1 MAFYTVM
8 TPPPEG
14 DRREEIEQARLI
26 PESFAWGAF
35 LIPGLWLLGKRLWL
49 ATLLVV
55 LVWAVVIYLNSRFGL
70 HVVEVLEHVVDAAP
84 FREDAVARVR
94 AVVHDGAEA
103 HKVLFSNRGCC
114 KPEFPATN
122 AYYIV
127 NA

>member
-1 MAFYTVM
+1 MELENHLADAFHADVLAQLLAFAGADA
-8 TPPPEG
+8 PKVERQRG
-14 DRREEIEQARLI
+14 DVHEVKAVLSLGDVLDEHRQAI
-26 PESFAWGAF
+26 GAHGF
-35 LIPGLWLLGKRLWL
+35 VP
-49 ATLLVV
+49 T
-55 LVWAVVIYLNSRFGL
+55 